1 MTATARTPNPHL
13 RALLQEAGWSGERL
27 ARAVNRAGLVDGHR
41 YTYDRTAVAHWL
53 QGSRPAPPVPQL
65 VAEVLS
71 RALGRPVPVE
81 QTGLGRDGAPPAPA
95 EPDGP
100 GAAALVTLARCETD
114 PAALV
119 YTLTYRQFVP
129 AEEPAGISEPGTGE
143 PPADA
148 PGTSAAAPARIG
160 TAHLRAA
167 QDLLRSALAGEQ
179 SAGAAF
185 YRRTVAGFL
194 ATAMADWLRA
204 SSPPGIRRELL
215 CCASELSYL
224 TGFAYFDAQRQGAAQ
239 GYYRAAA
246 SLAAQAADP
255 RRHSLALRA
264 LSVQAHYLG
273 HRRHARDLAEAAAA
287 QLDRLPDR
295 QAAFVLGQQALGA
308 AGCRDRAAA
317 FALLTRAHRLLEHA
331 DEPEPGIGGYHWASY
346 AHQEAEALAALGDG
360 EGALRALALSAR
372 ERPAGE
378 HLARAVTTVRAAQLH
393 LAHGHLE
400 RACAVLS
407 RLLDQ
412 QPLVASER
420 LAGTLATVCAA
431 LRRHT
436 GSTGVR
442 ALLARL
448 DPPATAGP
456 AHPGRTAV
464 PAPAWR

>member
-13 RALLQEAGWSGERL
+13 RALLQEVGWSGERL

-95 EPDGP
+95 APDGP
-100 GAAALVTLARCETD
+100 GAAALVTLARCEAD
-114 PAALV
+114 PGALV
-119 YTLTYRQFVP
+119 YTLTHHQLP
-129 AEEPAGISEPGTGE
+129 ESGESGEPAV
-143 PPADA
+143 DA
-148 PGTSAAAPARIG
+148 PGRSAEPPPRIG

-179 SAGAAF
+179 LAGAAF

-204 SSPPGIRRELL
+204 AAPPGVRHELL

-273 HRRHARDLAEAAAA
+273 HPRHARDLAEAAAA
-287 QLDRLPDR
+287 QLDRLPAR

-308 AGCRDRAAA
+308 AGCRDRTAA
-317 FALLTRAHRLLEHA
+317 FALLTRAHRLLDRA
-331 DEPEPGIGGYHWASY
+331 GEPEPGIGGYHWASY
-346 AHQEAEALAALGDG
+346 AHQEAEVLAALGDD

-378 HLARAVTTVRAAQLH
+378 HLARAVTTVRAARLH
-393 LAHGHLE
+393 LSHGHLD

-407 RLLDQ
+407 RLLDE

-420 LAGTLATVCAA
+420 LSTALAAVCTA

-436 GSTGVR
+436 GSAGVR

-448 DPPATAGP
+448 DPPPPADP